1 VLGLAWLHGRLHA
14 TAFRRHQVVA
24 SWSSPASVRSLEDL
38 ADALDDLLRETGY
51 AGTEAFL
58 VLAHEAFLHQ
68 LETVPA
74 FSDRAARTYL
84 RSRVERLEREQE
96 PMLWVAQRAL
106 TVRKEHAH
114 LLHLLPGSF
123 YYDLNEI
130 FIARRLELAR
140 ILPLLVPMQL
150 ELAALESGA
159 KTPVLLAAEAGE
171 ATAVMA
177 GIPGGD
183 VMFSRTTLASWADDP
198 GRVAVEINRSL
209 LYAKQQFGA
218 NVERAWLAG
227 TGADKARG
235 EVETRCG
242 SDKRIDT
249 RAFPPEHWLQLVDRL
264 SPSHP
269 INLVAVHLRKRR
281 RNRWIRTAAMA
292 ACWLV
297 CAWVGLSS
305 WNARE
310 SWAAE
315 RESLERLDGGDGDLT
330 EERERLLQRNAAV
343 ARDRE
348 TIDRIVNDRL
358 PPVPG
363 RFLANLAQTFPREAR
378 LLDFNLRLDENGVWV
393 IRIEGEIEA
402 DEETARIVAASLG
415 RQLARGAFRVRL
427 HENARPA
434 SALSIE
440 AGVVK
445 QRFSLEGGLFEN

>member
-1 VLGLAWLHGRLHA
+1 
-14 TAFRRHQVVA
+14 
-24 SWSSPASVRSLEDL
+24 
-38 ADALDDLLRETGY
+38 
-51 AGTEAFL
+51 
-58 VLAHEAFLHQ
+58 
-68 LETVPA
+68 
-74 FSDRAARTYL
+74 
-84 RSRVERLEREQE
+84 
-96 PMLWVAQRAL
+96 
-106 TVRKEHAH
+106 
-114 LLHLLPGSF
+114 
-123 YYDLNEI
+123 
-130 FIARRLELAR
+130 
-140 ILPLLVPMQL
+140 
-150 ELAALESGA
+150 
-159 KTPVLLAAEAGE
+159 
-171 ATAVMA
+171 
-177 GIPGGD
+177 
-183 VMFSRTTLASWADDP
+183 
-198 GRVAVEINRSL
+198 
-209 LYAKQQFGA
+209 
-218 NVERAWLAG
+218 
-227 TGADKARG
+227 
-235 EVETRCG
+235 
-242 SDKRIDT
+242 
-249 RAFPPEHWLQLVDRL
+249 
-264 SPSHP
+264 
-269 INLVAVHLRKRR
+269 
-281 RNRWIRTAAMA
+281 MA